1 MRPSI
6 LSAVLLTLAPLMTV
20 APLLTVAPP
29 AFAQVTLDLHALQ
42 ALPERGGTNA
52 PAHIAPSTPQHTSG
66 RTQTAT
72 PRPQNAL
79 TETPVTDA
87 AAGKNP
93 ASEAAPATMA
103 SRSAASQPT
112 APSSTAPS
120 STATAAPPAMPQT
133 VPQTAMITPI
143 APAPPAAE
151 SAPPPP
157 VVSDKAATSA
167 APTVSGLRVTFAS
180 GQFDLSPESVSALK
194 QLTAATPSG
203 EATSYN
209 VMAYAMGSPD
219 DPSTARRVSL
229 SRAMAVRSALIAD
242 GVASS
247 RIYVR
252 ALGAQSGDGPAD
264 RVDVNVAGSNDPGPA
279 PAQAT
284 TR

>member
-1 MRPSI
+1 MTLA
-6 LSAVLLTLAPLMTV
+6 LSTLAPLPTV
-20 APLLTVAPP
+20 VPH

-52 PAHIAPSTPQHTSG
+52 PARSAPSTPQRNSG
-66 RTQTAT
+66 RTQPAT
-72 PRPQNAL
+72 PRSPAQTTL
-79 TETPVTDA
+79 TEAPS
-87 AAGKNP
+87 GKNP
-93 ASEAAPATMA
+93 AFEAAPATTA
-103 SRSAASQPT
+103 SRPAPAQPA
-112 APSSTAPS
+112 APSSPPS
-120 STATAAPPAMPQT
+120 SAATAAPPAMPQT

-151 SAPPPP
+151 AAPPPP
-157 VVSDKAATSA
+157 AVSDKAATSA
-167 APTVSGLRVTFAS
+167 APTVAGLRVTFAS
-180 GQFDLSPESVSALK
+180 GQSDLSPESVSAIK
-194 QLTAATPSG
+194 QFTAATPSG
-203 EATSYN
+203 EASFN

-229 SRAMAVRSALIAD
+229 SRAMVVRSALIAD

-264 RVDVNVAGSNDPGPA
+264 RVDVNVAGSSDPGPA